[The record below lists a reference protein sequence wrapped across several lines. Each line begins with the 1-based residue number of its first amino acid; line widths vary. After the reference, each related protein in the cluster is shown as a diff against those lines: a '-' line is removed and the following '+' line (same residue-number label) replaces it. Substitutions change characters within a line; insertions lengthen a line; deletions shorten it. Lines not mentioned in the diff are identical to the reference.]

1 MSDQPDEDRQ
11 ILKTKRN
18 LMDLFHWFEKIS
30 LPEPASIVFTAMIV
44 GAGAGLGA
52 VFFRWLI
59 ASMQT
64 LSYDVL
70 GNFLGGIKPYHLLI
84 IPALG
89 GAVYGP
95 LIYRYARE
103 AKGHGVPEV
112 MEAVALRGGRI
123 RPRVAIIKSLA
134 SAICI
139 GTGGSIGREGPIAQ
153 IGSALGSTIGQWLN
167 LSNDRIR
174 SLVACGAAGGIAATF
189 NAPIAGS
196 IFSLEIIL
204 GQFQATYFGAVVIS
218 AVTANVVAQAFEG
231 SVRAFVIPEYILV
244 SPWELLFYVLLGLI
258 AAVLGA
264 AFTRLLYISED
275 LFEKLPFPPE
285 YFKPILGGFILGVI
299 GLISFKVDGFPRVFG
314 VGYDS
319 IGEALF
325 GKLALQVTFGLL
337 VLKFLATIV
346 TLGAGGSGGIFA
358 PSLFMG
364 AMLGEAFGQIMN
376 MVFPNITAPPG
387 AYALVGM
394 SAFFSSAA
402 HAPITAVLILFE
414 MTGDYLI
421 ILPLMLTTVIGTL
434 VSRIISKESVYTMK
448 LTRRGISLQRGR
460 DVDVMETLFV
470 KEVMRPAPDPVPASL
485 PLGKVS
491 ILLDRVRMHGL
502 PVMDKD
508 DGLIGVISIRD
519 IDHATIQSEDN
530 LAKPVVDFCSRNLVW
545 TNPNETVG
553 TALKRM
559 SQRDIG
565 RLPVVDPDNPKKLIG
580 WISRADIIRAYER
593 ALTRR
598 VAMQQQINQVRLG
611 TVAGVQIV
619 EESVKAGC
627 SAEAQPLCDIHW
639 PEDSLVASI
648 QRGSQVLIPH
658 GNTLLQAGDRLTII
672 CQHGEEEILARLLSP
687 VPEEKKEPLEKP
699 VESAESTDRV

>member
-1 MSDQPDEDRQ
+1 MSDQPS
-11 ILKTKRN
+11 KTHQALGIKRN
-18 LMDLFHWFEKIS
+18 LMALFHWFDRIS
-30 LPEPASIVFTAMIV
+30 IPEPASIVFTAMVV
-44 GAGAGLGA
+44 GIGAGLGA

-64 LSYDVL
+64 LSYGIL
-70 GNFLGGIKPYHLLI
+70 GDLLGGIKPYHLLI

-89 GAVYGP
+89 GAIYGP

-139 GTGGSIGREGPIAQ
+139 GTGGSVGREGPIAQ

-204 GQFQATYFGAVVIS
+204 GQFHATYFGAVVIS

-231 SVRAFVIPEYILV
+231 PVRAFVTPEYVLV
-244 SPWELLFYVLLGLI
+244 SPWELLFYVLLGLV
-258 AAVLGA
+258 AAVLGV
-264 AFTRLLYISED
+264 AFTRLLYASED
-275 LFEKLPFPPE
+275 FFDKLPFPPE
-285 YFKPILGGFILGVI
+285 YFKPILGGLILGVI
-299 GLISFKVDGFPRVFG
+299 GLVSFKIDGFPRVFG

-319 IGEALF
+319 IGDALF
-325 GKLALQVTFGLL
+325 GKLAFQITFGLF
-337 VLKFLATIV
+337 VLKLLATII

-364 AMLGEAFGQIMN
+364 AMLGEAFGRIMN
-376 MVFPNITAPPG
+376 IIFPNITAPPG

-394 SAFFSSAA
+394 SAFFSSTA
-402 HAPITAVLILFE
+402 HAPMTAVLILFE

-421 ILPLMLTTVIGTL
+421 ILPLMLTTVISTL
-434 VSRIISKESVYTMK
+434 VSSIISKESIYTLK

-460 DVDVMETLFV
+460 DVDVMETLLV

-491 ILLDRVRMHGL
+491 TLLDRARMHGL
-502 PVMDKD
+502 PVADKD
-508 DGLIGVISIRD
+508 GSLLGMISIRD
-519 IDHATIQSEDN
+519 IDHATTQSQDN
-530 LAKPVVDFCSRNLVW
+530 LTRPVLDFCSRNLVW
-545 TNPNETVG
+545 THPDETVG
-553 TALKRM
+553 MALKRM
-559 SQRDIG
+559 SRRDIG
-565 RLPVVDPDNPKKLIG
+565 RLPVVDPDEPQKLIG
-580 WISRADIIRAYER
+580 WISRGDIVRAYER

-619 EESVKAGC
+619 EESVQGSSPAD
-627 SAEAQPLCDIHW
+627 AQPLCDIHW
-639 PEDSLVASI
+639 PGNSLVASI

-658 GNTLLQAGDRLTII
+658 GDTLLQAGDRLTII
-672 CQHGEEEILARLLSP
+672 CKHGEEGELARLLSP
-687 VPEEKKEPLEKP
+687 VPEEEKELQE
-699 VESAESTDRV
+699 

>member
-1 MSDQPDEDRQ
+1 MAGRSHKSRKNLELRR
-11 ILKTKRN
+11 K
-18 LMDLFHWFEKIS
+18 LMDFFHWFDKTP

-44 GAGAGLGA
+44 GVGAGLGA

-64 LSYDVL
+64 LSYGVL
-70 GNFLGGIKPYHLLI
+70 GNLLGGIKPYHLLI

-95 LIYRYARE
+95 LIYRFARE

-123 RPRVAIIKSLA
+123 RPRVAVIKSLA

-204 GQFQATYFGAVVIS
+204 GQFHATYFGAVVIS
-218 AVTANVVAQAFEG
+218 AVTANVVTQAFEG
-231 SVRAFVIPEYILV
+231 SVRAFVTPAYILV
-244 SPWELLFYVLLGLI
+244 SPWELLFYLLLGII
-258 AAVLGA
+258 AAALGA
-264 AFTRLLYISED
+264 AFTRLLYTTED
-275 LFEKLPFPPE
+275 IFDRLPFPPE
-285 YFKPILGGFILGVI
+285 YFKPILGGLILGVI
-299 GLISFKVDGFPRVFG
+299 GLISFKIDGFPRIFG

-325 GKLALQVTFGLL
+325 GKLALQVTFGLFF
-337 VLKFLATIV
+337 LKFLATVV

-376 MVFPNITAPPG
+376 MLFPNITAPPG

-394 SAFFSSAA
+394 SAFFSSTA

-421 ILPLMLTTVIGTL
+421 ILPLMLTTVISTL
-434 VSRIISKESVYTMK
+434 VSRIISKESVYTLK

-460 DVDVMETLFV
+460 DVDVMETLLV

-491 ILLDRVRMHGL
+491 TLLDRARMHGL
-502 PVMDKD
+502 PVVDRAG
-508 DGLIGVISIRD
+508 GLQGVISIRD
-519 IDHATIQSEDN
+519 IDRATLQSEDN
-530 LAKPVVDFCSRNLVW
+530 LTKPVLDFCSRNLVW
-545 TNPNETVG
+545 ASPNETVG
-553 TALKRM
+553 MALKRM
-559 SQRDIG
+559 SHSDIG
-565 RLPVVDPDNPKKLIG
+565 RLPVVDPDNPQKLIG
-580 WISRADIIRAYER
+580 WISRADIVRGYER

-611 TVAGVQIV
+611 TVAGLQIV
-619 EESVKAGC
+619 EESVETNSPADTQ
-627 SAEAQPLCDIHW
+627 ALCDVTW
-639 PEDSLVASI
+639 PEDSLIASI

-672 CQHGEEEILARLLSP
+672 CKHGEEDELARLLLP
-687 VPEEKKEPLEKP
+687 PPEEEEKEVQE
-699 VESAESTDRV
+699 

>member
-1 MSDQPDEDRQ
+1 
-11 ILKTKRN
+11 
-18 LMDLFHWFEKIS
+18 
-30 LPEPASIVFTAMIV
+30 
-44 GAGAGLGA
+44 
-52 VFFRWLI
+52 
-59 ASMQT
+59 MQT
-64 LSYDVL
+64 LSFDV
-70 GNFLGGIKPYHLLI
+70 FGGLLDSIKPYHLLI

-89 GAVYGP
+89 GAIYGP
-95 LIYRYARE
+95 LIYRFARE

-139 GTGGSIGREGPIAQ
+139 GTGGSVGREGPIAQ
-153 IGSALGSTIGQWLN
+153 IGSALGSSIGQWLK

-196 IFSLEIIL
+196 IFALEIIL

-231 SVRAFVIPEYILV
+231 SVRAFVVPEYVLV
-244 SPWELLFYVLLGLI
+244 SPWELLFYVLLGII
-258 AAVLGA
+258 AAALGA
-264 AFTRLLYISED
+264 TFTRLLYLSED
-275 LFEKLPFPPE
+275 IFDRLPFPPE
-285 YFKPILGGFILGVI
+285 YFKPILGGLLLGVI
-299 GLISFKVDGFPRVFG
+299 GMISFKVDGFPRIFG

-325 GKLALQVTFGLL
+325 GKLALQVTFGLF
-337 VLKFLATIV
+337 VLKLLATIT
-346 TLGAGGSGGIFA
+346 TLGSGGSGGIFA

-376 MVFPNITAPPG
+376 LLFPNITAPPG

-421 ILPLMLTTVIGTL
+421 ILPLLLTTVIGTL
-434 VSRIISKESVYTMK
+434 VSRIISKESIYTLK
-448 LTRRGISLQRGR
+448 LTRRGISLQRGQ
-460 DVDVMETLFV
+460 DVDVMETLLV
-470 KEVMRPAPDPVPASL
+470 KEVMRPAPEPVPASM
-485 PLGKVS
+485 PLGKVPTM
-491 ILLDRVRMHGL
+491 LDRVRMHGL
-502 PVMDKD
+502 PVTDKD
-508 DGLIGVISIRD
+508 KNLVGVISIRD
-519 IDHATIQSEDN
+519 IERATDRSEDN
-530 LAKPVVDFCSRNLVW
+530 LARPVSEFCSRDLVQA
-545 TNPNETVG
+545 NPDESVG

-559 SQRDIG
+559 SRRDIG
-565 RLPVVDPDNPKKLIG
+565 RLPVVDPDKPQKLIG
-580 WISRADIIRAYER
+580 WISRSDIIRAYER

-598 VAMQQQINQVRLG
+598 ATTQQQINQIQLG
-611 TVAGVQIV
+611 AVTGVQIV
-619 EESVKAGC
+619 KETVGAG
-627 SAEAQPLCDIHW
+627 SPAEAHALCDIPW
-639 PEDSLVASI
+639 PEGSLVASI

-658 GNTLLQAGDRLTII
+658 GNTLLKAGDRLTVV
-672 CQHGEEEILARLLSP
+672 CKQEEEDELARLLM
-687 VPEEKKEPLEKP
+687 P
-699 VESAESTDRV
+699 VEEEQAE